1 MTYNRNIY
9 SSRSWLNLDSQL
21 AQFMKIT
28 VFSQENEDELR
39 HYWKTEKEETE
50 EGFSSPVHAVA
61 LRNGNVFM
69 FFPLCHD
76 SQEPKNPSKI
86 AAILGNIRKA
96 ADGTKSGQRCI

>member
-1 MTYNRNIY
+1 M
-9 SSRSWLNLDSQL
+9 
-21 AQFMKIT
+21 
-28 VFSQENEDELR
+28 R

-61 LRNGNVFM
+61 LRKGNVFM

-76 SQEPKNPSKI
+76 SLEPKNPSKI

-96 ADGTKSGQRCI
+96 ADGMKLGQRCIYCEKIVHILPKPINYDIFSN